1 MESSASLPVFNIGNF
16 DDYNNCM
23 CFEDSFYVRKFSEH
37 LKENKFVEEPHGHDF
52 FLMLVVTKGRG
63 KHIIDFTEYEVTEGS
78 MFILSPGQIH
88 QWILSEDVE
97 GYILFFTKEFFL
109 HDFDTSRL
117 NRFPFFNST
126 FSSPFFKLTEKQTT
140 SVLEKYHLMCSEYR
154 SRNTDFQEIIRMYLN
169 AMLME
174 LTRYYPEKKKD
185 KYTLP
190 YDIVQLNKFE
200 ALVDK
205 YFKLHR
211 PLSCYAERMHI
222 SERQLSYLCKKTIN
236 KKPSEIM
243 TERVILEAKRLIIHS
258 SLSIAA
264 ISEELNYNDSSY
276 FIRLFKKVTKQT
288 PEQFRNEQFNRVFR
302 NKKSTSPNELGDT
315 FSWAFV

>member
-1 MESSASLPVFNIGNF
+1 MSSSTLLPVFKIGNF

-23 CFEDSFYVRKFSEH
+23 NFEDSFYVRKFSEH
-37 LKENKFVEEPHGHDF
+37 LKENKFVKKPHAHNF
-52 FLMLVVTKGRG
+52 YLVLVITEGKG
-63 KHIIDFTEYEVTEGS
+63 KHVIDFTEYEVAAGS
-78 MFILSPGQIH
+78 VFILSPGQIH
-88 QWILSEDVE
+88 QWILSKDVE
-97 GYILFFTKEFFL
+97 GYILFFAKEFFL
-109 HDFDTSRL
+109 HDFDTNRL

-126 FSSPFFKLTEKQTT
+126 FSSPFFKLNEGQTD
-140 SVLEKYHLMCSEYR
+140 SILQKYHLMCTEYR
-154 SRNTDFQEIIRMYLN
+154 NRKTDFQDIIRMYLN

-174 LTRYYPEKKKD
+174 LTRYYPEKKKG

-205 YFKLHR
+205 YFRLHR

-236 KKPSEIM
+236 KKPSEIIA
-243 TERVILEAKRLIIHS
+243 ERTILEAKRLIIHS

-288 PEQFRNEQFNRVFR
+288 PEQFRTEQFNRIF
-302 NKKSTSPNELGDT
+302 NSESKTTSTELKDV
-315 FSWAFV
+315 FSWAFA